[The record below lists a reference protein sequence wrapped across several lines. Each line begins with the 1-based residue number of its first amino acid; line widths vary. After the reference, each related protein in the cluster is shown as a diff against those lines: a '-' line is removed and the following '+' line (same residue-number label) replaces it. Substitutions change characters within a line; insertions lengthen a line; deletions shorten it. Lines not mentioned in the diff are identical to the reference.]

1 MDGLA
6 SFFLLLLVHSLL
18 DVINGICGRG
28 SQGIQLGDPSLAI
41 HIALTPPLAAMTTRR
56 RNERRDTFALLP
68 IRQNRRLDR
77 ANTKK

>member
-28 SQGIQLGDPSLAI
+28 SQGIQLGDPYSFGFRSPSRFND
-41 HIALTPPLAAMTTRR
+41 H
-56 RNERRDTFALLP
+56 E
-68 IRQNRRLDR
+68 
-77 ANTKK
+77 TKKREKGHLRVVADTAESKA